1 MAIDSECV
9 IIDEKKEMEDKI
21 ISSLTSQGFLVVD
34 GLISLPE
41 MIDKRQVRQLH
52 AAAMASK
59 RERVS
64 EHLKRREDE
73 LLAMIASGREVVPEK
88 IKPRLQQVKRGSV
101 EELLFRYACLHWSIP
116 VSSGYG
122 RRLRYLV
129 FDEYNGKLMGL
140 FGLGDPVFSVKARD
154 EWVGWT
160 VEKRR
165 ERLKHVMDAF
175 VLGAVPPYSYLLG
188 GKLVAMLAA
197 SNEVRQAFR
206 EKYRDRRSTISGSRH
221 DGQLAMITT
230 TSALGRSSIY
240 NRLKYHDRPMYLSVG
255 FTAGSGDFHFSN
267 GLYED
272 LVQFAR
278 RHCEPTAKNE
288 LWVKGFRNR
297 REVIRKVLQEV
308 GLSWKMAFHQIR
320 REIFVIPLAKNTREF
335 LRGEDSHLRPFNQP
349 ADDIFAWFRERWL
362 LPRAERDRRYL
373 DFNPES
379 WRLWPG
385 GGGNA

>member
-1 MAIDSECV
+1 
-9 IIDEKKEMEDKI
+9 
-21 ISSLTSQGFLVVD
+21 
-34 GLISLPE
+34 
-41 MIDKRQVRQLH
+41 
-52 AAAMASK
+52 
-59 RERVS
+59 
-64 EHLKRREDE
+64 
-73 LLAMIASGREVVPEK
+73 
-88 IKPRLQQVKRGSV
+88 
-101 EELLFRYACLHWSIP
+101 
-116 VSSGYG
+116 
-122 RRLRYLV
+122 
-129 FDEYNGKLMGL
+129 
-140 FGLGDPVFSVKARD
+140 
-154 EWVGWT
+154 
-160 VEKRR
+160 
-165 ERLKHVMDAF
+165 
-175 VLGAVPPYSYLLG
+175 
-188 GKLVAMLAA
+188 
-197 SNEVRQAFR
+197 
-206 EKYRDRRSTISGSRH
+206 
-221 DGQLAMITT
+221 
-230 TSALGRSSIY
+230 
-240 NRLKYHDRPMYLSVG
+240 MYLSVG

-267 GLYED
+267 GLYEY

-288 LWVKGFRNR
+288 LWGKGFRNR